1 MYQIYLLMSVLL
13 AQLVAHHDH
22 DLPNKPN
29 CRPAGPA
36 PCRSSRPTQS
46 LPLLIKIL
54 KIPDKNNENARSEFF
69 RKSIDIITLTSKSK
83 V

>member
-22 DLPNKPN
+22 DDLPNKPN
-29 CRPAGPA
+29 CRAGWAA

-46 LPLLIKIL
+46 LLTA
-54 KIPDKNNENARSEFF
+54 DKNLKNP
-69 RKSIDIITLTSKSK
+69 
-83 V
+83 